1 MTDINED
8 IAMFEETQATDAAGL
23 KELQSGA
30 STAERPM
37 ANVNLDM
44 IMDVSV
50 TVSIEVGRARMSIND
65 LLKLSQGAI
74 IELDRMA
81 GEPLDVLVNGTLVA
95 RGEIVVVKEKFGI
108 MLTEVVSP
116 EERLRRLR

>member
-1 MTDINED
+1 MSEHEIPDNDEV
-8 IAMFEETQATDAAGL
+8 QAAAFG
-23 KELQSGA
+23 ELQSQPAAA
-30 STAERPM
+30 SASAP
-37 ANVNLDM
+37 NVNLDM
-44 IMDVSV
+44 ILDVNV
-50 TVSIEVGRARMSIND
+50 TVSIEVGRARMSISD

-95 RGEIVVVKEKFGI
+95 RGEIVVVKDKFGI

-116 EERLRRLR
+116 EERVRRLH

>member
-1 MTDINED
+1 MSDNDFQAED
-8 IAMFEETQATDAAGL
+8 IQAAAFG
-23 KELQSGA
+23 ELQSQPT
-30 STAERPM
+30 TAANSAP
-37 ANVNLDM
+37 NVNLDM
-44 IMDVSV
+44 ILDVNV
-50 TVSIEVGRARMSIND
+50 TVSIEVGRARMSISD

-95 RGEIVVVKEKFGI
+95 RGEIVVVKDKFGI

-116 EERLRRLR
+116 EERIRRLH

>member
-1 MTDINED
+1 
-8 IAMFEETQATDAAGL
+8 MFEETQAGLAPDAAGL
-23 KELQSGA
+23 KELQGGTHA
-30 STAERPM
+30 NERAAERPM

>member
-1 MTDINED
+1 MTDITED
-8 IAMFEETQATDAAGL
+8 TSMFEENTTADAAGL

-30 STAERPM
+30 SASERPM

>member
-1 MTDINED
+1 
-8 IAMFEETQATDAAGL
+8 MFEDSVAGVTSEAAEL
-23 KELQSGA
+23 KELKDGGGQ
-30 STAERPM
+30 AERPL

-65 LLKLSQGAI
+65 LLKLSQGAV

>member
-1 MTDINED
+1 
-8 IAMFEETQATDAAGL
+8 MFEDAHANLNTETAEL
-23 KELQSGA
+23 NELQSATPG
-30 STAERPM
+30 TERPLS
-37 ANVNLDM
+37 NVNLDM
-44 IMDVSV
+44 ILDVSV